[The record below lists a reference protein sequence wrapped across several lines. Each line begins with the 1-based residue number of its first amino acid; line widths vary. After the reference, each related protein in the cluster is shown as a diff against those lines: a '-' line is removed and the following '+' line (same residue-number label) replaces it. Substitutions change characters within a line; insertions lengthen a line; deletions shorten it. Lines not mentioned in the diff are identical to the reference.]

1 MKENGSSLSFW
12 ERQTYFEGVDLLI
25 VGAGIV
31 GLNAARAAQLLKP
44 KWKILVVDRG
54 RVLPY
59 GASTKNAGFAC
70 FGSMTELLDDL
81 KNTSEAEV
89 FNLVQKRWEGLQKL
103 RSLLGDE
110 NLEYEELGGYEL
122 FTEQEENIWT
132 ECLNRMEGF
141 NQHLTSISGMK
152 ITYQKATNEIEKFGF
167 AGVQGLIKNCGEGQ
181 INTGKMMKSLLSLVR
196 NKNIEVLNGI
206 EIKGWHQK
214 EDCLLVETGNGFS
227 IPTQQLLITTNAF
240 AKQLLPDALVEPGRA
255 QVLITKPI
263 PDLKVKG
270 AFHYEKGY
278 YYFRNVGDRILFG
291 GGRNLDFKTENTFE
305 FGLTATVQDH
315 LEKLLSTMILPNQV
329 VEIDQRWSGIMGLGP
344 VKSSIIKRV
353 EERICCAVRMGGMGV
368 AIGTQVG
375 EDAAH
380 LVCD

>member
-1 MKENGSSLSFW
+1 MMENTSSLSFW

-31 GLNAARAAQLLKP
+31 GLNSARAAQLLKP
-44 KWKILVVDRG
+44 HWKILVVDRG
-54 RVLPY
+54 QILPY
-59 GASTKNAGFAC
+59 GASTRNAGFAC

-81 KNTSEAEV
+81 KNTSEKEV
-89 FNLVQKRWEGLQKL
+89 FELVQKRWEGLHKL
-103 RSLLGDE
+103 RSIVGDVNLG
-110 NLEYEELGGYEL
+110 YEELGGYEL
-122 FTEQEENIWT
+122 FTDQDDEVWK
-132 ECLNRMEGF
+132 ECLGKMEYF
-141 NQHLTSISGMK
+141 NQQFASISGIK
-152 ITYQKATNEIEKFGF
+152 NNYQKASSEVEKFGF
-167 AGVQGLIKNCGEGQ
+167 VGVNNLIKNIGEGQ
-181 INTGKMMKSLLSLVR
+181 IDTGKMMKSLLSLVR

-206 EIKGWHQK
+206 EINGWHHK
-214 EDCLLVETGNGFS
+214 ENCLLVETGNGFS

-263 PDLKVKG
+263 HQLKVKG
-270 AFHYEKGY
+270 TFHYEKGY

-305 FGLTATVQDH
+305 FGLTSTVQDH
-315 LEKLLSTMILPNQV
+315 LEKLLSTMILPNQTF
-329 VEIDQRWSGIMGLGP
+329 EIDQRWSGIMGLGP
-344 VKSSIIKRV
+344 IKSSIIKRV